1 MDSTNSVGDEL
12 NITSSLRRIINED
25 AEVSEIEGDLSVTAA
40 GDSFRS
46 SPQRVARI
54 GRTLRERE
62 EAYRRRPTVWDLS
75 RGRHIDIY
83 A

>member
-1 MDSTNSVGDEL
+1 MDSTNSVRDEL
-12 NITSSLRRIINED
+12 NISSSLRRIINED
-25 AEVSEIEGDLSVTAA
+25 ASISEIEEDLSVIAV
-40 GDSFRS
+40 GDSLRS

-54 GRTLRERE
+54 GRTARERAK
-62 EAYRRRPTVWDLS
+62 AYRRPTVWDLS